1 MGKGHCDALSPPA
14 CDVISE
20 GSDCIK
26 ANAKSCGECI
36 QVGEKC
42 GWCTEPALMGRVLP
56 SAVAVGVRNRASCLP
71 SVEHNETVSYAVNVE
86 YVVPPAK
93 FLSCYP
99 NADGAFL
106 KQGEPTSA
114 RCDEVD
120 SLKKKGCT
128 AAFIEDPRGNLTI
141 NKDTPVTNRKEG
153 EKLDIKDITQIQP
166 QKLTL
171 DLRSGEAQ
179 TFTLKFKRA
188 EDYPIDLYYLMDL
201 SYSMKDDLENVKN
214 LGTDLMKEM
223 RKITSDFRIGFGSFV
238 EKTVM
243 PYISTTPAKLLNP
256 CQGDQN
262 CTSPFSYKNVLKL
275 TGDGQKFNT
284 LVGQQQIS
292 GNLDSPEG
300 GFDAIMQVAVCGEHI
315 GWRNVTRLLV
325 FSTDA
330 GFHFA
335 GDGKL
340 GGIVLPNDGKCHLEN
355 GMYTMSHYYVR
366 TLISLLSIYTVIRR
380 NDYPSIA
387 HLVQKL
393 SDNNIQTIFAVTND
407 FQAVYKE
414 LKNLIP
420 KSAVGTLSAN
430 SSNVINLIIDA
441 YNSLSSEVILENSK
455 LPEGVSMTYQS
466 HCKNGKIGEGENGRK
481 CSNIS
486 IGDEV
491 SFQVSVKATKC
502 PSRGKSETVKIKPQG
517 FTEEV
522 ELVLNFIC
530 ECDCHAKGQPNSE
543 LCNNGNGTF
552 ECGACRCNEGRIGRE
567 CECSTEEVNSD
578 DLDANC
584 RRDNGTEICS
594 NNGDCICGAC
604 ECRKRDN
611 PEERYSGKFCEC
623 DNFNCDRSN
632 NKLCAG
638 HGRCECRVCVC
649 DANYTGSACDCSL
662 DTTTCLASNKQ
673 ICNGRGTCE
682 CGTCKCTDPKFQGPT
697 CEICPTCPSVCTQ
710 HKDCVQCLTFGT
722 GEKKDTCKQE
732 CSDFKLIK
740 VSDHDKLPQPVQ
752 TLPLVHCKERDAN
765 DCWFYFTYSI
775 NNNTEKEV
783 HVVEKLAA
791 TLHACAELR
800 RAAQLQ
806 ALKTTVCPTGPDI
819 IPIVAGV
826 VAGIVLI
833 GLALLLI
840 WKLLMIIHDRREFA
854 KFEKEKMN
862 AKWDTVSQSAC

>member
-1 MGKGHCDALSPPA
+1 MDLKVLFIATLLGIICYSCAQ
-14 CDVISE
+14 E
-20 GSDCIK
+20 GNECIK

-42 GWCTEPALMGRVLP
+42 GWCTDP
-56 SAVAVGVRNRASCLP
+56 
-71 SVEHNETVSYAVNVE
+71 
-86 YVVPPAK
+86 
-93 FLSCYP
+93 
-99 NADGAFL
+99 DFL

-114 RCDEVD
+114 RCDELE
-120 SLKKKGCT
+120 SLKKKGCNVT
-128 AAFIEDPRGNLTI
+128 LIENPRGSQTI
-141 NKDTPVTNRKEG
+141 NKNVEVTNRNKKG
-153 EKLDIKDITQIQP
+153 VEKPKPEDITQIQP

-171 DLRSGEAQ
+171 NLRSGEAQ
-179 TFTLKFKRA
+179 SFNLKFKRA

-201 SYSMKDDLENVKN
+201 SFSMKDDLENVKN
-214 LGTDLMKEM
+214 LGTSLMVEM
-223 RKITSDFRIGFGSFV
+223 SKITSDFRIGFGSFV

-256 CQGDQN
+256 CTGDQN

-275 TGDGQKFNT
+275 TSDGKQFNT

-300 GFDAIMQVAVCGEHI
+300 GFDAIMQVAVCGDHI

-355 GMYTMSHYYVR
+355 NMYTMSHYY
-366 TLISLLSIYTVIRR
+366 
-380 NDYPSIA
+380 DYPSIA

-393 SDNNIQTIFAVTND
+393 SDNNIQTIFAVTEE
-407 FQAVYKE
+407 FQPVYKE

-455 LPEGVSMTYQS
+455 LPEGVTITYQS
-466 HCKNGKIGEGENGRK
+466 RCKSGLIGEGDNGRK

-491 SFQVSVKATKC
+491 SFNISIQAHKC
-502 PSRGKSETVKIKPQG
+502 PKQGQSETIKIKPLG

-522 ELVLNFIC
+522 EIVLNFIC
-530 ECDCHAKGQPNSE
+530 ECSCQADGEKMSPICHDGK
-543 LCNNGNGTF
+543 GTF
-552 ECGACRCNEGRIGRE
+552 ECGACR
-567 CECSTEEVNSD
+567 S
-578 DLDANC
+578 
-584 RRDNGTEICS
+584 
-594 NNGDCICGAC
+594 
-604 ECRKRDN
+604 
-611 PEERYSGKFCEC
+611 
-623 DNFNCDRSN
+623 
-632 NKLCAG
+632 
-638 HGRCECRVCVC
+638 CVC

-662 DTTTCLASNKQ
+662 DTATCLASNKQ

-682 CGTCKCTDPKFQGPT
+682 CGTCKCTNPKFQGPT
-697 CEICPTCPSVCTQ
+697 CEICPTCPGVCTE
-710 HKDCVQCLTFGT
+710 HKDCVQCRVFGT
-722 GEKKDTCKQE
+722 GEKKDTCEQE
-732 CSDFKLIK
+732 CSYFNLIK
-740 VSDHDKLPQPVQ
+740 VKDRDKLPQPVQ
-752 TLPLVHCKERDAN
+752 TFPLTHCKERDAN
-765 DCWFYFTYSI
+765 DCWFYYTYSI

-783 HVVEKLAA
+783 HVVD
-791 TLHACAELR
+791 TLE
-800 RAAQLQ
+800 
-806 ALKTTVCPTGPDI
+806 CPTGPDI

-854 KFEKEKMN
+854 KFEKEKLN
-862 AKWDTVSQSAC
+862 ARWDTQDNPIYKSPINKFQNPNYGRKAVAL

>member
-1 MGKGHCDALSPPA
+1 MQFVMIL
-14 CDVISE
+14 I
-20 GSDCIK
+20 
-26 ANAKSCGECI
+26 N
-36 QVGEKC
+36 
-42 GWCTEPALMGRVLP
+42 LLP
-56 SAVAVGVRNRASCLP
+56 LP
-71 SVEHNETVSYAVNVE
+71 QE
-86 YVVPPAK
+86 
-93 FLSCYP
+93 
-99 NADGAFL
+99 FL
-106 KQGEPTSA
+106 KQGEATST
-114 RCDEVD
+114 RCDELE
-120 SLKKKGCT
+120 SLRKRGCRT
-128 AAFIEDPRGNLTI
+128 IHLNQHFSVNINVNVPELAKVQIFIHSPWFYTLPIFLYT
-141 NKDTPVTNRKEG
+141 VG
-153 EKLDIKDITQIQP
+153 EP
-166 QKLTL
+166 Q
-171 DLRSGEAQ
+171 S
-179 TFTLKFKRA
+179 FNLKFKRA

-214 LGTDLMKEM
+214 LGTQLMLEM
-223 RKITSDFRIGFGSFV
+223 SKITSDFRIGFGSFV

-256 CQGDQN
+256 CTGDQN

-275 TGDGQKFNT
+275 TSNGQEFNT
-284 LVGQQQIS
+284 LVGRQQIS

-355 GMYTMSHYYVR
+355 NMYTMSHYY
-366 TLISLLSIYTVIRR
+366 
-380 NDYPSIA
+380 DYPSIA

-393 SDNNIQTIFAVTND
+393 SDNNIQTIFAITEE
-407 FQAVYKE
+407 FQPVYKE

-455 LPEGVSMTYQS
+455 LAEGVTIAYQS
-466 HCKNGKIGEGENGRK
+466 RCKNGVTGEGEMGRK

-491 SFQVSVKATKC
+491 SFTISITAKQC
-502 PSRGKSETVKIKPQG
+502 PKMGKPETIKIKPLG

-522 ELVLNFIC
+522 EIALNFIC
-530 ECDCHAKGQPNSE
+530 ECDCHKKGTENSE
-543 LCNNGNGTF
+543 ICHKGNGTY
-552 ECGACRCNEGRIGRE
+552 ECGACRCNEGRIGRH
-567 CECSTEEVNSD
+567 CECSTNEVTSE
-578 DLDANC
+578 DLDKNC
-584 RRDNGTEICS
+584 RKDNGTDICS
-594 NNGDCICGAC
+594 NNGDCVCGTC
-604 ECRKRDN
+604 ECKKREN
-611 PEERYSGKFCEC
+611 PEERYSGKFCDC

-632 NKLCAG
+632 NKLCGG
-638 HGRCECRVCVC
+638 HGRCECRVCIC
-649 DANYTGSACDCSL
+649 DANWTGSACDCSL

-697 CEICPTCPSVCTQ
+697 CEICPTCPGVCAE
-710 HKDCVQCLTFGT
+710 HKECVQCRAFGT
-722 GEKKDTCKQE
+722 GEKKETCE
-732 CSDFKLIK
+732 RDCSYFNLIK
-740 VSDHDKLPQPVQ
+740 VKDRDKLPQPGQ
-752 TLPLVHCKERDAN
+752 AFPLMHCKERDAN
-765 DCWFYFTYSI
+765 DCWFYYTYAV

-783 HVVEKLAA
+783 HVVE
-791 TLHACAELR
+791 TLD
-800 RAAQLQ
+800 
-806 ALKTTVCPTGPDI
+806 CPAGPDI

-862 AKWDTVSQSAC
+862 AKWDTVRVDIMILFQVATLWVEVR

>member
-1 MGKGHCDALSPPA
+1 MKVSPQQEVVHIMKGFKMDLKLLFISTLSLFICHSRA
-14 CDVISE
+14 QQE

-42 GWCTEPALMGRVLP
+42 GWCTDPV
-56 SAVAVGVRNRASCLP
+56 
-71 SVEHNETVSYAVNVE
+71 
-86 YVVPPAK
+86 
-93 FLSCYP
+93 
-99 NADGAFL
+99 FL
-106 KQGEPTSA
+106 KEGEPTSA

-153 EKLDIKDITQIQP
+153 KKLDIKDITQIQP

-223 RKITSDFRIGFGSFV
+223 RKITSDFKIGFGSFV

-355 GMYTMSHYYVR
+355 GMYTMSHYY
-366 TLISLLSIYTVIRR
+366 
-380 NDYPSIA
+380 DYPSIA

-466 HCKNGKIGEGENGRK
+466 HCKNGKIGKGENGRK

-530 ECDCHAKGQPNSE
+530 ECDCHSKGQPNSE

-578 DLDANC
+578 DMDANC

-604 ECRKRDN
+604 ECKKRDN
-611 PEERYSGKFCEC
+611 PEERHSGKFCEC

-638 HGRCECRVCVC
+638 HGRCECRVCIC

-740 VSDHDKLPQPVQ
+740 VSDQDKLPQPVQ

-783 HVVEKLAA
+783 HVVEKL
-791 TLHACAELR
+791 E
-800 RAAQLQ
+800 
-806 ALKTTVCPTGPDI
+806 CPTGPDI
-819 IPIVAGV
+819 IPIVVGV

-862 AKWDTVSQSAC
+862 AKWDTGENPIYKSAVTTVVNPKYEGK